1 MSVYECPYCEAEL
14 SPEDLALLTTKKL
27 IDYSQDDFTFE
38 SETTCPRCRRPL
50 LIVGTIYG
58 ETELK
63 PARTVMVDGEEV
75 PDMEYDMAD
84 VMRHFAKRPDQ
95 LRVAPDEVTCEV
107 CRRSGDTDCRTA
119 ADYIKAGWRVVA
131 EYPGVRATCPACRG
145 GVHAHAA

>member
-14 SPEDLALLTTKKL
+14 SVLDLGTTDGFMGGEDSQEHTITCPKCQREIIVEVEIEA
-27 IDYSQDDFTFE
+27 DYSL
-38 SETTCPRCRRPL
+38 RPA
-50 LIVGTIYG
+50 
-58 ETELK
+58 K
-63 PARTVMVDGEEV
+63 TVSVDGEEV

-84 VMRHFAKRPDQ
+84 VMHHFTRRPDQ
-95 LRVAPDEVTCEV
+95 LYVAPHEIACEV